1 MFFIYL
7 LCYMLLCSST
17 VFASE
22 DELTSSYVQMKQLM
36 LRDIYLTCNIGNKQ
50 VEANIGY
57 VNANKQKLQFFD
69 QGNDFLSLNNEQ
81 IKDIRKAKE
90 DCKINKIKNIWVA
103 VLSDHASLRRIAK
116 FFKQT
121 NLFDQTKGN
130 LSKKLNQAMSFY
142 NQLDLQMRFR
152 LTQATL
158 EHLSTFVTQVG
169 KQGVTADDDFLIKNE
184 EEKFNDFNKIFQQS
198 CTLICD
204 QQKKYWGDE
213 AKRSIKTERFL
224 SITISMLLLIGLCN
238 EYICKSNPRVQKD
251 FNKIAVITLA
261 YIGVLIKTL
270 SSREILTREILTK
283 KIQKLD
289 ENFKLCEFN
298 T

>member
-22 DELTSSYVQMKQLM
+22 DELNSSHVQTKQSM
-36 LRDIYLTCNIGNKQ
+36 LRWIYLTYNIEDEQ
-50 VEANIGY
+50 VEADIGY
-57 VNANKQKLQFFD
+57 VDANKQGLQFFD
-69 QGNDFLSLNNEQ
+69 QDNDFLSLNNKQ

-90 DCKINKIKNIWVA
+90 DCKIKKIKNIWAA
-103 VLSDHASLRRIAK
+103 VLSDHAPLSTIAM

-142 NQLDLQMRFR
+142 DQLDLQMRFR

-158 EHLSTFVTQVG
+158 EHLSTFVTQVV
-169 KQGVTADDDFLIKNE
+169 KQDVIGDDDFLIKNE
-184 EEKFNDFNKIFQQS
+184 EEKFNDFNKNFQQS
-198 CTLICD
+198 CTLICT
-204 QQKKYWGDE
+204 QQKKCWVDE
-213 AKRSIKTERFL
+213 ANTERFL

-270 SSREILTREILTK
+270 PSREILTK
-283 KIQKLD
+283 NIQKLN
-289 ENFKLCEFN
+289 ENFKL
-298 T
+298 